1 MIRQIFNRLGQG
13 VLVLFVLFTLTFFLV
28 RMLPTGPFKTER
40 SIPEHIQE
48 KMEAYYGLDQPL
60 PVQYQRRL
68 GNLLSGDLGMSLR
81 LEGREVAEIIRQS
94 FPVSAQLGFVAIV
107 LAILFGVPLG
117 ILAAWRQNSLI
128 DYVAMAVAMVGI
140 CIPSFVIGPLLADQ
154 FGRRMEVLPA
164 MGWDATAP
172 AFWLLPAI
180 TLGLTSAAYLSRLTR
195 AGMLETLNQD
205 FVRTARAKG
214 VSEGR
219 ILFRH
224 CLRGGLIPAVAY
236 VGPAFAMIISG
247 SLVIESIF
255 AIPGLGTHFIKAI
268 ETGDEPV
275 ITGVVLLFGTLIT
288 LANIA
293 TDLLGLWLN
302 PRLRAA
308 R

>member
-1 MIRQIFNRLGQG
+1 
-13 VLVLFVLFTLTFFLV
+13 
-28 RMLPTGPFKTER
+28 
-40 SIPEHIQE
+40 
-48 KMEAYYGLDQPL
+48 
-60 PVQYQRRL
+60 
-68 GNLLSGDLGMSLR
+68 
-81 LEGREVAEIIRQS
+81 
-94 FPVSAQLGFVAIV
+94 
-107 LAILFGVPLG
+107 
-117 ILAAWRQNSLI
+117 
-128 DYVAMAVAMVGI
+128 
-140 CIPSFVIGPLLADQ
+140 
-154 FGRRMEVLPA
+154 
-164 MGWDATAP
+164 
-172 AFWLLPAI
+172 
-180 TLGLTSAAYLSRLTR
+180 
-195 AGMLETLNQD
+195 MLEMLHQD

-214 VSEGR
+214 VGEAR

-255 AIPGLGTHFIKAI
+255 AIPGLGTHFIKSI

-302 PRLRAA
+302 PRLRSS